1 MMASGMH
8 QPQGR
13 TMPDGVLKL
22 HRGATFGEVS
32 NAALPAITG
41 GIRAIRP
48 NGTHGAIRYLDIG
61 CGAYSAEGSGRGG
74 ARNRADRLSYHPTA
88 GQIANLTAGSAHAV
102 AIGLPFNRMITVHWE
117 AAGVALADMARATG
131 KYLDMLSK
139 AIARHSQLRPG
150 DCTAWLWMHENG
162 PGKGGHCHMLAHV
175 PPSLVPTIAK
185 LQRRWLRS
193 ITGNPYRKGV
203 IRSDPIGGW
212 LGMETSNPAGHAVN
226 LANALAYVCKSAPQ
240 AILASHGMQRR
251 HEPGGPIIG
260 KRCGISQNI
269 GPKARKEKT

>member
-22 HRGATFGEVS
+22 HHGSTFGEVS
-32 NAALPAITG
+32 NVDDPVLIG
-41 GIRAIRP
+41 GKRVIRP
-48 NGTHGAIRYLDIG
+48 NGTHGAIRYLDKG
-61 CGAYSAEGSGRGG
+61 CGAYFAESSGSGG

-88 GQIANLTAGSAHAV
+88 GHIANLTAGSAHAV
-102 AIGLPFNRMITVHWE
+102 VIGLPFNRMITVHWE

-131 KYLDMLSK
+131 RFLDMLSK
-139 AIARHSQLRPG
+139 TIARHSQMRPG
-150 DCTAWLWMHENG
+150 ECTAWLWMHENG

-175 PPSLVPTIAK
+175 PPQLVPIIAK
-185 LQRRWLRS
+185 RQRRWLRS
-193 ITGNPYRKGV
+193 ITGNPYRKRV

-212 LGMETSNPAGHAVN
+212 LGMETINPAGHEVN

-240 AILASHGMQRR
+240 AILDSHGMQRR

-269 GPKARKEKT
+269 GPKARKAKP